1 LEKDGKVLMY
11 FLAKQVVF
19 LNGEEMIQRLIPG
32 GSRVIPDPP
41 GV

>member
-11 FLAKQVVF
+11 FLAQQVLS
-19 LNGEEMIQRLIPG
+19 LNEEMIQKLIPG

>member
-11 FLAKQVVF
+11 FLAQQVLS
-19 LNGEEMIQRLIPG
+19 LNGEERIQRLIPG